1 MNRYVTGQMVKSGYQ
16 RLRRESLL
24 VLCSKPPA
32 RFILLTTPFS
42 VLSLWIVGVL
52 SLQAQF
58 DMMIFEKRP
67 PQARSR
73 EELNAVLDI
82 VQATDQK
89 KIVPLC
95 ADFRRQFP
103 SSEFACQVYR
113 MEMHAH
119 KGLGDY
125 QKMIEAGE
133 KALELCSHDVDALL
147 SLANALPNG
156 VGDVA
161 NGPVSVLDKAER
173 YARQALEEIDRLK
186 ATRGV
191 PLEKWR
197 KLTGWMRSSA
207 HEALGFVAF
216 KRGHYAESVAEL
228 EKSIGFNP
236 EAGGAVF
243 FRLGVAYLY
252 DGRTLEAQVALERS
266 SQLGPEFIRVK
277 AAEQLAKFGNRL
289 K

>member
-1 MNRYVTGQMVKSGYQ
+1 MVKSGHQ
-16 RLRRESLL
+16 RLSRDSLL

-32 RFILLTTPFS
+32 RFILLTSLLS
-42 VLSLWIVGVL
+42 VLSLWITGAL
-52 SLQAQF
+52 NLEAQF

-82 VQATDQK
+82 VQATDQR

-119 KGLGDY
+119 ESLGDY

-133 KALELCSHDVDALL
+133 KALELCPHDVDVLL

-156 VGDVA
+156 VRGGT
-161 NGPVSVLDKAER
+161 NESVSVLDKAER
-173 YARQALEEIDRLK
+173 YAHQALEEIGRLK

-191 PLEKWR
+191 SLERWR
-197 KLTGWMRSSA
+197 KLTARMRASA

-252 DGRTLEAQVALERS
+252 GGKTLEAQVALERS
-266 SQLGPEFIRVK
+266 SQLGPELIRVK
-277 AAEQLAKFGNRL
+277 AEEQLARFGNRS